1 MKNSIHKLQLPK
13 KTKLTKKQKQL
24 VSLLE
29 EHDYRVGVYD
39 EDVEIENWTD
49 REEDMIISLPLK
61 EFSVEE
67 LERFAEEYDIDE
79 HIELMMQSGSPT
91 DPRSYR
97 ANFTYQ
103 QAVQDQTDWLDNL
116 REDIKAIKA
125 ALTGKPLRSV
135 RITYRMEV
143 TVTGTDPDDIRRA
156 WENTDMHKGEFIE
169 VVSAEDAQTL
179 EDISAEINL

>member
-1 MKNSIHKLQLPK
+1 MEKKKN
-13 KTKLTKKQKQL
+13 KLTKEQEQL

-29 EHDYRVGVYD
+29 EHDYLVHIND
-39 EDVEIENWTD
+39 DDIEIENWTD

-61 EFSVEE
+61 DFTVEG

-79 HIELMMQSGSPT
+79 HIEIMMQG
-91 DPRSYR
+91 DPSDPSSYR

-103 QAVQDQTDWLDNL
+103 QAVQDQTDWLDCL

-125 ALTGKPLRSV
+125 AITKKPLRSV

-143 TVTGTDPDDIRRA
+143 TVTGTDPNDIRRA
-156 WENTDMHKGEFIE
+156 WENTDMHKGDFIE
-169 VVSAEDAQTL
+169 VVSVEDAETL

>member
-1 MKNSIHKLQLPK
+1 MEEK
-13 KTKLTKKQKQL
+13 KTKLTKEQKQL

-29 EHDYRVGVYD
+29 EHGYRVHTYD
-39 EDVEIENWTD
+39 NDVEIENWTD
-49 REEDMIISLPLK
+49 CGENMIISLPLK
-61 EFSVEE
+61 DLTVEG

-79 HIELMMQSGSPT
+79 HIDIMMQG
-91 DPRSYR
+91 DPRDSRSYR

-103 QAVQDQTDWLDNL
+103 QAVQDQTDWLDCL

-125 ALTGKPLRSV
+125 ATTEKPLRSV

-169 VVSAEDAQTL
+169 VVSVEDAQTL
-179 EDISAEINL
+179 EDISAEINI